1 MSVATGPK
9 IVTSGLLLDYDMN
22 NSRSWKGM
30 PVTNQFAVPV
40 PYNSNGD
47 VTFATNGTG
56 TFRRIYEGTFGG
68 YSITNNDV
76 VYRYDL
82 GAGGCHYHGNAVSI
96 PIGVYPTFTF
106 DFYISPESANYPT
119 DGLLANF
126 ENYGGGA
133 QGGGASVPN
142 STKGI
147 WQTITFSGGLTTST
161 GTQAMF
167 LYPGGCGGLYLA
179 SSGYILYKN
188 PQVIFS
194 ATNAMVSP
202 FAGPFGTRSNTAAL
216 IDVAQ
221 NYGITLDSLTYSTTN
236 TFSFNGSTDFMTL
249 GAVASSG
256 NAARSIFAW
265 VKASSAGGRCI
276 IATGTPATSQA
287 FNLVTFGSNKI
298 GVMGYNNDFY
308 PTSGANIFD
317 NVWHYVG
324 AVANGSSGITTY
336 VDGVQDNTGTITYAT
351 AGQTNYVGKSNHVGA
366 ESYWN
371 GSIAGVQM
379 YSIGLS
385 ATEVA
390 QNFAAQRSLYNV

>member
-30 PVTNQFAVPV
+30 PVTNQFPIPTPDA
-40 PYNSNGD
+40 SNN
-47 VTFATNGTG
+47 VTFPTQGTG
-56 TFRRIYEGTFGG
+56 TFQRVYSGTYGG
-68 YSITNNDV
+68 YTITNNDV

-82 GAGGCHYHGNAVSI
+82 GVIGCHYHGGAVAI
-96 PIGVYPTFTF
+96 AAGVYPTFTF
-106 DFYISPESANYPT
+106 DYYISPDATNFPSTNY
-119 DGLLANF
+119 LANF

-133 QGGGASVPN
+133 QGSGASCPN
-142 STKGI
+142 SLKDV
-147 WQTITFSGGLTTST
+147 WQTVTFSGGLTSST

-167 LYPGGCGGLYLA
+167 LYPGSCGGKLA
-179 SSGYILYKN
+179 DSGYILYKN

-221 NYGITLDSLTYSTTN
+221 NYGITLNSLTYSTTN
-236 TFSFNGSTDFMTL
+236 TFSFNGSSDFMTL

-287 FNLVTFGSNKI
+287 FNLVTYGSNKI

-308 PTSGANIFD
+308 PTSGANIFN

-351 AGQTNYVGKSNHVGA
+351 AGQTNYVGKSNHVGS

-379 YSIGLS
+379 YSVGLS

>member
-30 PVTNQFAVPV
+30 PVTNQFPIPTPDA
-40 PYNSNGD
+40 SNN
-47 VTFATNGTG
+47 VTFPTQGTG
-56 TFRRIYEGTFGG
+56 TFQRVYSGTYGG
-68 YSITNNDV
+68 YTITNNDV

-82 GAGGCHYHGNAVSI
+82 GVIGCHYHGGAVAI
-96 PIGVYPTFTF
+96 AAGVYPTFTF
-106 DFYISPESANYPT
+106 DYYISPDATNFPSTNY
-119 DGLLANF
+119 LANF

-133 QGGGASVPN
+133 QGSGASCPN
-142 STKGI
+142 SLKDV
-147 WQTITFSGGLTTST
+147 WQTVTFSGGLTSST

-167 LYPGGCGGLYLA
+167 LYPGSCGGKLA
-179 SSGYILYKN
+179 DSGYILYKN

-221 NYGITLDSLTYSTTN
+221 NYGITLNSLTYSTTN
-236 TFSFNGSTDFMTL
+236 TFSFNGSSDFMTL

-287 FNLVTFGSNKI
+287 FNLVTYGSNKI

-308 PTSGANIFD
+308 PTSGANIFN

-379 YSIGLS
+379 YSVGLS

>member
-1 MSVATGPK
+1 MSIASGPK
-9 IVTSGLLLDYDMN
+9 IATSGLLLEYDMN
-22 NSRSWKGM
+22 NARSWKGM
-30 PVTNQFAVPV
+30 PVTNQFPIPTPDA
-40 PYNSNGD
+40 SNN
-47 VTFATNGTG
+47 VTFPTQGNGTFQRVYSG
-56 TFRRIYEGTFGG
+56 TYGG
-68 YSITNNDV
+68 YTITNNDV

-82 GAGGCHYHGNAVSI
+82 GANGCHYHGGSVAI
-96 PIGVYPTFTF
+96 AAGVYPTFTF
-106 DFYISPESANYPT
+106 DYYISPDATSFPSTNY
-119 DGLLANF
+119 LANF

-133 QGGGASVPN
+133 QGGGASCPN
-142 STKGI
+142 SLTGV
-147 WQTITFSGGLTTST
+147 WQTVTFSGGLTGST

-167 LYPGGCGGLYLA
+167 LYPGGCGGTLA
-179 SSGYILYKN
+179 ASGYILYKN

-194 ATNAMVSP
+194 ATNSMVSP
-202 FAGPFGTRSNTAAL
+202 FTGPFGTRSNTSAL

-221 NYGITLDSLTYSTTN
+221 NYGITLNSLTYSTTN
-236 TFSFNGSTDFMTL
+236 TFSFNGSSDFMTL

-287 FNLVTFGSNKI
+287 FNLVTYGSNKI

-308 PTSGANIFD
+308 PSSGANIFD

-351 AGQTNYVGKSNHVGA
+351 AGQSNYVGKSNHVGS

-379 YSIGLS
+379 YSVGLS

-390 QNFAAQRSLYNV
+390 QNFAAQRSIYGV